1 MYTVI
6 LSKEYNYRNRLFA
19 LCEKCYWTATILKK
33 VETYQCPVCHSDEV
47 ALIPLGNDERYE
59 YSLEPKQGLQ
69 IKIFTLS
76 IVGNFVI
83 LFINKYSNSLPS
95 F

>member
-1 MYTVI
+1 MSTVI
-6 LSKEYNYRNRLFA
+6 LAKEYNYRNRLFA

-33 VETYQCPVCHSDEV
+33 VEICQCPVCLSDEV

-69 IKIFTLS
+69 IKFSLLS
-76 IVGNFVI
+76 R
-83 LFINKYSNSLPS
+83 
-95 F
+95 

>member
-6 LSKEYNYRNRLFA
+6 LAKEYNYRNRLFA

-33 VETYQCPVCHSDEV
+33 VEAYQCPVCHSEEV

-59 YSLEPKQGLQ
+59 YFLEPEQGLQ
-69 IKIFTLS
+69 IKFSLLS
-76 IVGNFVI
+76 KEI
-83 LFINKYSNSLPS
+83 SR
-95 F
+95 

>member
-6 LSKEYNYRNRLFA
+6 LSKEHNYRNRLFA

-59 YSLEPKQGLQ
+59 YSLGPKQGLQ
-69 IKIFTLS
+69 LKFSLLS
-76 IVGNFVI
+76 R
-83 LFINKYSNSLPS
+83 
-95 F
+95 

>member
-6 LSKEYNYRNRLFA
+6 LAKEYNSRNRLFA

-33 VETYQCPVCHSDEV
+33 VEGYQCPVCHGEEV

-59 YSLEPKQGLQ
+59 YFLEPEQGLQ
-69 IKIFTLS
+69 IKFSLLS
-76 IVGNFVI
+76 R
-83 LFINKYSNSLPS
+83 
-95 F
+95 

>member
-6 LSKEYNYRNRLFA
+6 LAKEYNYRNRLFA

-33 VETYQCPVCHSDEV
+33 VEGYQCPVCHSEEV
-47 ALIPLGNDERYE
+47 ALIPLDNDERYE

-69 IKIFTLS
+69 IKF
-76 IVGNFVI
+76 
-83 LFINKYSNSLPS
+83 SLLNREIS
-95 F
+95 R

>member
-6 LSKEYNYRNRLFA
+6 LAKAYNCRNRLFA

-47 ALIPLGNDERYE
+47 ALIPIGNDEWYE
-59 YSLEPKQGLQ
+59 YSVEPKQGLQ
-69 IKIFTLS
+69 LKFSLLS
-76 IVGNFVI
+76 KEITR
-83 LFINKYSNSLPS
+83 
-95 F
+95 